1 MNRKFRYEAR
11 PLTAAAHLPKLTRVT
26 PSSPADVGQLPDLAQ
41 VVLRPVR
48 GHHAFEACVEQ
59 LATAIRLG
67 VHPNG
72 STLPSERDLAERM
85 HVSRATVREAITA
98 MRTAGMVETRRGRGG
113 GSIVTY
119 SPRRPRARAK
129 APPAETLAT
138 WLDSLAFRRIVEPG
152 AAGDRRRSRPHRGA
166 ARAADDGV
174 RRRRRRRR
182 ARPRTARPTAAST
195 SPSPRVTGSPSII
208 DAVTRVQ
215 ATLHDMLLQIPVY
228 DVNIAHSDRQHER
241 ILGAVLEGRPDRAR
255 QTMEEHCDDTA
266 ALLRGLLG

>member
-1 MNRKFRYEAR
+1 V
-11 PLTAAAHLPKLTRVT
+11 TAPSPAQQVPDLTR
-26 PSSPADVGQLPDLAQ
+26 

-72 STLPSERDLAERM
+72 TTLPSERELADRM
-85 HVSRATVREAITA
+85 HVSRTTVREAITA
-98 MRTAGMVETRRGRGG
+98 LRTAGMVETRRGRGG
-113 GSIVTY
+113 GSIVTF
-119 SPRRPRARAK
+119 SPRRPRARTK
-129 APPAETLAT
+129 APSAETLAT
-138 WLDSLAFRRIVEPG
+138 WLDTLTFRRIVEPG
-152 AAGDRRRSRPHRGA
+152 AVA
-166 ARAADDGV
+166 V
-174 RRRRRRRR
+174 
-182 ARPRTARPTAAST
+182 AASLDLT
-195 SPSPRVTGSPSII
+195 EDQRALLTGAHAAVTKVSGSGAHRQADSRFHLAFASVTGSPSII

-228 DVNIAHSDRQHER
+228 DVNIAHSDRPHER
-241 ILGAVLEGRPDRAR
+241 ILHAVLEGRPELAR

>member
-1 MNRKFRYEAR
+1 
-11 PLTAAAHLPKLTRVT
+11 
-26 PSSPADVGQLPDLAQ
+26 LPDLAR

-72 STLPSERDLAERM
+72 TSLPPERELAERLS
-85 HVSRATVREAITA
+85 VSRATVREAITA
-98 MRTAGMVETRRGRGG
+98 LRTAGMVETHRGRGG
-113 GSIVTY
+113 GSVVTY

-129 APPAETLAT
+129 TPSAETLTT
-138 WLDSLAFRRIVEPG
+138 WLDSLTFRRIVEPG
-152 AAGDRRRSRPHRGA
+152 AVA
-166 ARAADDGV
+166 
-174 RRRRRRRR
+174 
-182 ARPRTARPTAAST
+182 TAASLELT
-195 SPSPRVTGSPSII
+195 DQQRAQLTAAYDAVTKASGSGAHRQADSRFHLAFASVTGSPSII

-215 ATLHDMLLQIPVY
+215 STLHDMLLQIPVY
-228 DVNIAHSDRQHER
+228 DVNIAHSDHQHER
-241 ILGAVLEGRPDRAR
+241 ILRAVLDGRPDQAR